1 MDATYAN
8 DTITLSD
15 SLFTTADSATIYAKQ
30 CGEDFA
36 EVDYTV
42 DSGTSDQDFTPSDL
56 GVAEFCDDV
65 YCFKVEF
72 VTSGTTDI
80 KFAKVFVGCDLI
92 TTAVTDLKNGIAT
105 TQLLLDA
112 LQNLEDCGD
121 CDCEDACDILEMA
134 KDDGSI
140 CS

>member
-1 MDATYAN
+1 MDATYSN
-8 DTITLSD
+8 DVITLSD
-15 SLFTTADSATIYAKQ
+15 SLFTTADSATIYFKK
-30 CGEDFA
+30 CGEEFTA
-36 EVDYTV
+36 ITYTV
-42 DSGTSDQDFTPSDL
+42 DAQTSDQPLTATDL
-56 GVAEFCDDV
+56 GVTEFCDDV

-72 VTSGTTDI
+72 VSSGTTDI
-80 KFAKVFVGCDLI
+80 KFAKVFVGCDLV
-92 TTAVTDLKNGIAT
+92 TQAVTDLKNGIST

-121 CDCEDACDILEMA
+121 CDCEDACDILEIA